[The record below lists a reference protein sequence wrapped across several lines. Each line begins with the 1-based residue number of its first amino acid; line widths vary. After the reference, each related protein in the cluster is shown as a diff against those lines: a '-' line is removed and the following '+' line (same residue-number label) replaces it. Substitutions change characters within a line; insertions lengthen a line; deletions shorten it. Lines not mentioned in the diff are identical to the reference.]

1 MDENIARIRER
12 LISQHGYSEGTA
24 NLLTSVMIHETGW
37 GKHVAAPNNYGG
49 LSTSN
54 WTPYA
59 RPANEGGYYQAFDSP
74 EEFTDEWVNQVW
86 RHYSRVHE
94 ITDPTEFAYYMKA
107 NGYYDDSPEKYAH
120 SLVGIMN
127 DLTNGDYQYDPSKVN
142 AFDDTDGDA
151 NWQAFNNSY
160 HTGLGDINS
169 MYDDSFFYPYG
180 KNGRGER
187 YHINRPSNSETG
199 FWDSFLNQWFDNG
212 TVSLARSAFYDTN
225 IFRRPFNDTAERD
238 AQGNLVYST
247 ELLKQAQ
254 DTLGITQEEL
264 KTQQGRRY
272 EALEWAKGW
281 ANDQQHFMN
290 LVKMKAEDIAREER
304 LENSDTTISNY
315 FGAAAGMLLDPLN
328 FVPVVGQEAFAL
340 KLLGK
345 AGSKMAA
352 KLSEKTVARISELAL
367 TNGLINV
374 GDQHISNI
382 AGGHNNQ
389 NYVSSFLMGAG
400 ALAGLETFRHLRAQK
415 AIRLGKEAERTELL
429 AEKLAHETSL
439 RMSDVKVAHY
449 AKSKE
454 RQVPTSMQQAFSDR
468 GITSIRKLHEV
479 MDVEPAFKNELKKEI
494 KVKYGGS
501 IPLESNS
508 DYSKYLKV
516 AGDTIEW
523 RSDKW
528 VDTMNRVG
536 AKSEAEL
543 ASYALGMRKT
553 KRAEEIQQLFNEEL
567 EADLSHAQFYEVAKH
582 LKETSGELS
591 DIGLIYKDGRVRIHG
606 EVLDSDHIVA
616 QALKDDSAMFTP
628 AGMQFKSDKE
638 DMVDVFAEEKHGHV
652 DGRDYRDNL
661 TTSKEVREENT
672 KHSSKVMKVLAPL
685 TQWLGRNRFFGS
697 RYELLNNSTSNTLR
711 KVAKYLG
718 TDPVQR
724 STNGKIPAGQ
734 IKQILMNRYNRLIG
748 NYYDTY
754 KAYCKEQGLMG
765 APRKDLAERFNAAV
779 DRYYD
784 AMFNPHSTQEVGEVS
799 EAVKKGAQAV
809 KAFREFDLKMSIGY
823 GVLPEDFRGAGEL
836 WRRIDHAKVNTLRT
850 QFKSEAEY
858 RKFMQDYA
866 YRATRWKLIK
876 DSFKDEYIKDADIS
890 KAEADLLLD
899 KYCSENPR
907 PAFAKDE
914 DKVTYIKTEILPKN
928 KEAFKRFVSGHWAE
942 TALAGELDDV
952 RKFAGNSLGYYQS
965 RIPMNTAME
974 AQLPN
979 GELFTFNESIRN
991 RDLASHMHYVANRSS
1006 GAIALHHVGIDNIGS
1021 DLRGIYDRVQG
1032 ELMQAQNQGLISK
1045 SQREH
1050 ELQALREVLHD
1061 ISGATL
1067 FPEDIE
1073 PDGVMD
1079 YLKRILL
1086 SHSYVRNGLNFG
1098 LNQLSEMLGSTSVV
1112 GTRALT
1118 HYVPALHDFLHDL
1131 RYSKHFTSEQLKHFR
1146 EDYTG
1151 LDLAEYV
1158 FYNPR
1163 TIDIRKLRNA
1173 NQGYTMQAL
1182 GMLEDGINQ
1191 AGKITSSL
1199 SRISQL
1205 TNIGTSMVK
1214 ADLVPQIM
1222 EYATGNYSSF
1232 MRKNLFSKA
1241 NLQAAGIFDEVNFK
1255 NDVRSYLGNLDKSD
1269 PKALNKAMR
1278 KWEEEAKD
1286 TFIQFHAFLDINS
1299 QRAIIQPNI
1308 WNQASKYKGL
1318 AGIAQALVWQFKNFS
1333 QMAIGSHIFRAL
1345 SRQQRED
1352 FFQILTTGLG
1362 AGLIFALRAR
1372 VNADMYYKEGDPR
1385 KEAFLE
1391 RNLNPEK
1398 VILTGL
1404 MRSSI
1409 LSGFSFAT
1417 DGYEALT
1424 GGFSSRTTVNRMGD
1438 TGNPY
1443 LNIAMQYPAM
1453 ASVRDTY
1460 NGGVSLY
1467 DFTRNITSKDS
1478 HLIDPLFKLFPLDRY
1493 MPVTAALS
1501 AFADDAYLERRRMN
1515 RAREMKEAMEK
1526 RKKERKEKKQNGKN
1540 VQSKGILDYFK

>member
-1 MDENIARIRER
+1 MADMMNEINE
-12 LISQHGYSEGTA
+12 
-24 NLLTSVMIHETGW
+24 
-37 GKHVAAPNNYGG
+37 VAARMSAYGATPLVQQFIRAQMMHESARGTSRLARENLNFGGLTQSEWNGDDNKQPDGSNYYRVFNSAAEYADALHNGFFRYYPEIYNAKSSAEFVHILKKNGYFGADESEYLASVNSILGEEGGIDLSNINFYGG
-49 LSTSN
+49 FN
-54 WTPYA
+54 PQVA
-59 RPANEGGYYQAFDSP
+59 FAN
-74 EEFTDEWVNQVW
+74 VN
-86 RHYSRVHE
+86 
-94 ITDPTEFAYYMKA
+94 PF
-107 NGYYDDSPEKYAH
+107 
-120 SLVGIMN
+120 
-127 DLTNGDYQYDPSKVN
+127 
-142 AFDDTDGDA
+142 
-151 NWQAFNNSY
+151 
-160 HTGLGDINS
+160 
-169 MYDDSFFYPYG
+169 PYG
-180 KNGRGER
+180 TGRFNDYSQQNEDKPQSFMQSF
-187 YHINRPSNSETG
+187 I
-199 FWDSFLNQWFDNG
+199 DSFLDQWYDNG
-212 TVSLARSAFYDTN
+212 TISAIRYGASLISHDAEGN
-225 IFRRPFNDTAERD
+225 IVPNFDAQANPINEGVVQQAQSVLQVTDNDTTS
-238 AQGNLVYST
+238 N
-247 ELLKQAQ
+247 
-254 DTLGITQEEL
+254 
-264 KTQQGRRY
+264 RY
-272 EALEWAKGW
+272 EALQWVK
-281 ANDQQHFMN
+281 ANAMDSNHMMK
-290 LVKMKAEDIAREER
+290 LAEMKAEDIAREER
-304 LENSDTTISNY
+304 LERSNQKVASIA
-315 FGAAAGMLLDPLN
+315 GAAAGMLLDPLN

-340 KLLGK
+340 RLLGK

-374 GDQHISNI
+374 ADQHISNI

-400 ALAGLETFRHLRAQK
+400 AVAGLETFRHLRAQK

-449 AKSKE
+449 AKAKE
-454 RQVPTSMQQAFSDR
+454 QQVPTSMQQAFSDR
-468 GITSIRKLHEV
+468 GITSIRKLHDV

-494 KVKYGGS
+494 KVKYGDS
-501 IPLESNS
+501 ILLESNS

-516 AGDTIEW
+516 EGDTIEW
-523 RSDKW
+523 RSAKW
-528 VDTMNRVG
+528 VDTLNKVG

-553 KRAEEIQQLFNEEL
+553 KRAEEIQELFNEEL

-582 LKETSGELS
+582 LKETGGELS
-591 DIGLIYKDGRVRIHG
+591 DIGLIYKDGRVRINN
-606 EVLDSDHIVA
+606 EILDSDHIVA
-616 QALKDDSAMFTP
+616 SMLKDDDMSYTP
-628 AGMQFKSDKE
+628 AGAKFKGE
-638 DMVDVFAEEKHGHV
+638 QDMTKWFDEEKEGHIE
-652 DGRDYRDNL
+652 GRDYSANL
-661 TTSKEVREENT
+661 MTSKEVREENA
-672 KHSSKVMKVLAPL
+672 KHSNKVMKVLAPI

-697 RYELLNNSTSNTLR
+697 RYELMHNSTSGTMR
-711 KVAKYLG
+711 KVAKWMG
-718 TDPVQR
+718 TDPMQR
-724 STNGKIPAGQ
+724 NVLGMVPAAQ
-734 IKQILMNRYNRLIG
+734 MKQILVNRYQRHLANF
-748 NYYDTY
+748 YDAY
-754 KAYCKEQGLMG
+754 KAYCREQGVFG
-765 APRKDLAERFNAAV
+765 APRKAMAERFNEAV

-784 AMFNPHSTQEVGEVS
+784 AQYNPHSTQEIGEVS
-799 EAVKKGAQAV
+799 EAIKQGADAV
-809 KAFREFDLKMSIGY
+809 RKFRTFDLEMAVGY
-823 GVLPEDFRGAGEL
+823 GIVPDNFKAAGEL

-866 YRATRWKLIK
+866 YRATKWDVISP
-876 DSFKDEYIKDADIS
+876 SFKDEYIKDSIIS
-890 KAEADLLLD
+890 NAEADLLLE
-899 KYCSENPR
+899 KYCHEKPR

-928 KEAFKRFVSGHWAE
+928 EEAFKRFVSGHWAE
-942 TALAGELDDV
+942 TTLAGELDDV

-1006 GAIALHHVGIDNIGS
+1006 GAIALHQMGIDDIGS

-1067 FPEDIE
+1067 FPDDIE
-1073 PDGVMD
+1073 PDSVMD
-1079 YLKRILL
+1079 YIKRIML

-1112 GTRALT
+1112 GARALT

-1146 EDYTG
+1146 DDYTG

-1232 MRKNLFSKA
+1232 MRKNLFSKD
-1241 NLQAAGIFDEVNFK
+1241 NLRAAGIFDEDKFK
-1255 NDVRSYLGNLDKSD
+1255 NDVRSYLGNLDKND

-1278 KWEEEAKD
+1278 KWEEEAND
-1286 TFIQFHAFLDINS
+1286 TFIKFHAFLDINS

-1345 SRQQRED
+1345 NRQQRED
-1352 FFQILTTGLG
+1352 FFQLLTTGLG
-1362 AGLIFALRAR
+1362 AGLIFALRVR

-1398 VILTGL
+1398 VLLTGL

-1526 RKKERKEKKQNGKN
+1526 RKKERKEQKQNGKN

>member
-1 MDENIARIRER
+1 MSDMMNEINE
-12 LISQHGYSEGTA
+12 
-24 NLLTSVMIHETGW
+24 
-37 GKHVAAPNNYGG
+37 VAARMSSYGATPLVQQFIRAQMMHESARGTSRLARENLNFGGLTQSEWNGDDNKQPDGSNYYRVFNSAAEYADALHNGFFRHYPEIYNATSSAEFVHILKKNGYFGADESEYLASVNAILGEDGGIDLSNINFYGG
-49 LSTSN
+49 FN
-54 WTPYA
+54 PQVA
-59 RPANEGGYYQAFDSP
+59 FAN
-74 EEFTDEWVNQVW
+74 VN
-86 RHYSRVHE
+86 
-94 ITDPTEFAYYMKA
+94 PF
-107 NGYYDDSPEKYAH
+107 
-120 SLVGIMN
+120 
-127 DLTNGDYQYDPSKVN
+127 
-142 AFDDTDGDA
+142 
-151 NWQAFNNSY
+151 
-160 HTGLGDINS
+160 
-169 MYDDSFFYPYG
+169 PYG
-180 KNGRGER
+180 TGRFNE
-187 YHINRPSNSETG
+187 YEQQNEEKPQSFMQSFI
-199 FWDSFLNQWFDNG
+199 DSFLDQWYDNG
-212 TVSLARSAFYDTN
+212 SISAIRYGASLISHDAEGN
-225 IFRRPFNDTAERD
+225 IVPNFDAQANPISEGVVQQAQALLQVADNDTTS
-238 AQGNLVYST
+238 N
-247 ELLKQAQ
+247 
-254 DTLGITQEEL
+254 
-264 KTQQGRRY
+264 RY
-272 EALEWAKGW
+272 EALQW
-281 ANDQQHFMN
+281 
-290 LVKMKAEDIAREER
+290 VKENAMDSNHMMKLAEMKAEDIAREER
-304 LENSDTTISNY
+304 LERSNQKVASIA
-315 FGAAAGMLLDPLN
+315 GAAAGMLLDPLN

-345 AGSKMAA
+345 AGAKMAA
-352 KLSEKTVARISELAL
+352 KLSEKTIARISELAL

-400 ALAGLETFRHLRAQK
+400 AVAGLETFRHLRAQR

-429 AEKLAHETSL
+429 TEKLAHETSL

-449 AKSKE
+449 AKDKE

-494 KVKYGGS
+494 KVKYGDS

-523 RSDKW
+523 RSAKW
-528 VDTMNRVG
+528 VDTLNKVG

-553 KRAEEIQQLFNEEL
+553 KRAEEIQELFNEEL

-582 LKETSGELS
+582 LKETGGELS

-616 QALKDDSAMFTP
+616 QALKDDNAMFTP

-638 DMVDVFAEEKHGHV
+638 GMGDVFAEEKNGHV
-652 DGRDYRDNL
+652 EGRDYRDNL
-661 TTSKEVREENT
+661 TSSKVVREENT
-672 KHSSKVMKVLAPL
+672 KHSNKVMKVLTPI

-711 KVAKYLG
+711 KIAKYLG
-718 TDPVQR
+718 TDPMQR
-724 STNGKIPAGQ
+724 STNGKMPAGQ
-734 IKQILMNRYNRLIG
+734 VKQILMNRYNRLIG

-754 KAYCKEQGLMG
+754 KAYCKEQGLLG
-765 APRKDLAERFNAAV
+765 APRKELAERFNASV

-866 YRATRWKLIK
+866 YRATKWDIIST
-876 DSFKDEYIKDADIS
+876 SFKDEYIKDADIS
-890 KAEADLLLD
+890 KAEADLLLE
-899 KYCSENPR
+899 KYCREKPR

-914 DKVTYIKTEILPKN
+914 DKITYIKTEILPKN
-928 KEAFKRFVSGHWAE
+928 EEAFKRFVSGHWAE
-942 TALAGELDDV
+942 TTLAGELDDV

-1006 GAIALHHVGIDNIGS
+1006 GAIALHQMGIDDIGS

-1067 FPEDIE
+1067 FPDDIE
-1073 PDGVMD
+1073 PDSVMD
-1079 YLKRILL
+1079 YIKRIML

-1163 TIDIRKLRNA
+1163 TVDIRKLRNA

-1205 TNIGTSMVK
+1205 TNLGTSMVK

-1241 NLQAAGIFDEVNFK
+1241 NLQAAGIFDEAKFK
-1255 NDVRSYLGNLDKSD
+1255 NDVRSYLGNLDKND

-1278 KWEEEAKD
+1278 KWEEAAKD

-1345 SRQQRED
+1345 NRQQRED
-1352 FFQILTTGLG
+1352 FFQLLTTGLG
-1362 AGLIFALRAR
+1362 AGLIFALRVR
-1372 VNADMYYKEGDPR
+1372 VNADMYYKEGDPK

-1398 VILTGL
+1398 VLLTGL

-1478 HLIDPLFKLFPLDRY
+1478 HLTDPLFKLFPLDRY

-1515 RAREMKEAMEK
+1515 RAKEMKEAMEK
-1526 RKKERKEKKQNGKN
+1526 RKKERKEQQQNGKN